1 MNWWGE
7 YLIHYDAYP
16 TPCNTTWWWSHLD
29 NWWLDKQCSWV
40 DHAELQHWRTI
51 SSEEIEQQRL
61 NKMIDDQQRWWA
73 ADDQHTWW
81 LALMNKLASRLM
93 RLTNSI
99 GQRLINSRSD
109 WRDRWCWRDTVTV
122 SFNCNCKLVLL
133 LRLGYLKPFLAGS
146 KKTRQGPGCRV
157 GALYINRCWFCLTVV
172 AEPN

>member
-7 YLIHYDAYP
+7 YLIHYYAYP

-61 NKMIDDQQRWWA
+61 NKMIDDQQRWRAEMMRRDVEQQWW
-73 ADDQHTWW
+73 ADDQQTWW
-81 LALMNKLASRLM
+81 LALMNKLTSRLM

-99 GQRLINSRSD
+99 GQRLTSSRTD
-109 WRDRWCWRDTVTV
+109 WWGARDKCWCDVTV
-122 SFNCNCKLVLL
+122 MKMCWYSELKL
-133 LRLGYLKPFLAGS
+133 
-146 KKTRQGPGCRV
+146 
-157 GALYINRCWFCLTVV
+157 
-172 AEPN
+172 